1 MTLTR
6 QDRRVA
12 RSRAALVSA
21 FSELLLERGYEGLT
35 VAQVAERADVGRST
49 LYEHFRTKDDLLK
62 GILADAVK
70 PGAEARPLAALLE
83 HLRANAAA
91 ARVLLTQPLRSRI
104 ARVLAQALALRMDAA
119 RAQAD
124 PRLLAIALA
133 EGQLA
138 LIDAWLK
145 AVPAIDLDDGAQALL
160 ALSNGFLFRP

>member
-1 MTLTR
+1 
-6 QDRRVA
+6 
-12 RSRAALVSA
+12 VSA
-21 FSELLLERGYEGLT
+21 FSELLLERGYAGLT

-62 GILADAVK
+62 AALATPLGILADAVK